1 MFSEKLRTLVVV
13 GAQWGDEGKGK
24 LVDVLAERA
33 DWVVRYQGGANA
45 GHTVH
50 IGDRSTVLHQIPSGI
65 LHSGVRCAIGNGV
78 VLDPETL
85 FVEVDELVRDGVDVE
100 GRLYVSDRAHIVMP
114 YHKLVDKESAAS
126 KAIGT
131 TGRGIGPCYEDKVA
145 RRGVRVL
152 DLRHPARL
160 RALVEKGV
168 AHANVV
174 LAGFGSDKRADAEF
188 TLRVLAELAP
198 RLLAVADDVGLAI
211 HRAIKTGAAV
221 LLEGAQG
228 SLLDVDHGTYPFV
241 TSSSTTAGGAA
252 IGTGI
257 GPRAIDAALGVVKA
271 YTTRVGAGP
280 LPTEFDDV
288 LGEHVRKLGNEY
300 GATTGRARRCGWFDA
315 VVVRYAVRVN
325 GLTSLAVTK
334 LDVLDTLDRIGLCT
348 GYAINGEVIEEFPG
362 DIADLD
368 GIAPRYEWFDGWK
381 QSTADARKLSDLPAA
396 ARAYLDRIE
405 ALVECPIEFV
415 SVGTRRDQI
424 LRTAEGVPQPAAR

>member
-1 MFSEKLRTLVVV
+1 MFDSKIRTLVVV

-24 LVDVLAERA
+24 LVDVLSEGV

-65 LHSGVRCAIGNGV
+65 LHPGVRCAIGNGV

-100 GRLYVSDRAHIVMP
+100 GRLYLSDRAHIVMP

-160 RALVEKGV
+160 RALVENGCE
-168 AHANVV
+168 HANQL
-174 LAGFGSDKRADAEF
+174 LASGGSTKRADAEF
-188 TLRVLAELAP
+188 TLKVLGELAP
-198 RLLAVADDVGLAI
+198 RLLAIADDVGLAI
-211 HRAIKTGAAV
+211 HRAIKSGAAV

-252 IGTGI
+252 VGVGI

-271 YTTRVGAGP
+271 YTTRVGSGP
-280 LPTEFDDV
+280 LPTEFDEV
-288 LGEHVRKLGNEY
+288 MGEHVRKLGNEF
-300 GATTGRARRCGWFDA
+300 GATTGRPRRCGWFDA

-334 LDVLDTLDRIGLCT
+334 LDVLDTIEKIGLCT
-348 GYAINGEVIEEFPG
+348 GYEVGGEVLEEFPG
-362 DIADLD
+362 DLAALD
-368 GIAPRYEWFDGWK
+368 NIKPRYEWFDGWMG
-381 QSTADARKLSDLPAA
+381 STANARKLSDLPDK
-396 ARAYLDRIE
+396 ARKYLARIE
-405 ALVECPIEFV
+405 ELVECPIEYV

-424 LRTAEGVPQPAAR
+424 LHTDGAALQVNG